1 MPVKNH
7 VCPACMRRR
16 CSGLYSWL
24 WHFCDFD
31 LASRRSALFDNKIA
45 FLKSLEFICSKNGTQ
60 DVCKW
65 SSHICCKLF
74 LPDLHTIIQPH
85 RIFIKKLLTS
95 LDVEHFFKLDVLS
108 DLHFILYSKSIDLYA
123 HWTESMQSFCLIVC
137 ISNSLINHWR
147 TDQIKYP
154 LPINGNMMI
163 VNEIGTV
170 TRLACR
176 DQIFS
181 IELWER
187 YIYRWTFL
195 QYLLL
200 FVSCSIVCGWGALC
214 SAAST
219 KSTYCALSICLLGEI
234 HSGKRAAFLSA
245 LPPEECFWRVPRLQN
260 GGWPMAPAA
269 SVPRR
274 RIFPRICRQNSTHFI
289 TPIST
294 DRRKKKTQLIL
305 AIRRGTCYMPPCRQ
319 FVLCHSIDWRW
330 VSPQE
335 ACRLAIAQEHLLYRR
350 RPNIS
355 FRRLQSVHR
364 HGQTGERKQSASLK
378 VDRVVY

>member
-1 MPVKNH
+1 
-7 VCPACMRRR
+7 
-16 CSGLYSWL
+16 
-24 WHFCDFD
+24 
-31 LASRRSALFDNKIA
+31 
-45 FLKSLEFICSKNGTQ
+45 
-60 DVCKW
+60 
-65 SSHICCKLF
+65 
-74 LPDLHTIIQPH
+74 
-85 RIFIKKLLTS
+85 
-95 LDVEHFFKLDVLS
+95 
-108 DLHFILYSKSIDLYA
+108 
-123 HWTESMQSFCLIVC
+123 MQSFCLIVC
-137 ISNSLINHWR
+137 VSNSLINHWR

-154 LPINGNMMI
+154 LHIYGNMMI

-170 TRLACR
+170 IRLACR

-200 FVSCSIVCGWGALC
+200 FVSCSIVCGLGALC
-214 SAAST
+214 SAASA

-260 GGWPMAPAA
+260 GGWPMAPAS

-294 DRRKKKTQLIL
+294 DRRKKNAANFSDSL
-305 AIRRGTCYMPPCRQ
+305 R
-319 FVLCHSIDWRW
+319 
-330 VSPQE
+330 
-335 ACRLAIAQEHLLYRR
+335 HLLYASVSAICLVSFNRLALSEPSRGMQARYNSRAPSLSPPPKYFLPPTSKCPPPRPDRR
-350 RPNIS
+350 
-355 FRRLQSVHR
+355 
-364 HGQTGERKQSASLK
+364 A
-378 VDRVVY
+378 